1 MSGTIPPIDQV
12 IVRKTGGYNLKSVSW
27 WKGLTPS
34 EQMDLIAEEG
44 VQFFAAGLEIDA
56 DIATAQLLPDG
67 ANRGAQSAPSA
78 AVEMAWPP
86 NGLRPTAAT
95 YIRTVVE
102 GPRWLVN
109 KRTQDG
115 EVELYTVR
123 GRSSSAVY
131 DLTKPLGIQ
140 LLSDDLLLDALG
152 FDETHRHIAQE
163 HRQAFDYFR
172 ENVFAA
178 HLGDRKWETSDQK
191 VRSTLA
197 SNPYLRL
204 VEESDALSDF

>member
-1 MSGTIPPIDQV
+1 MSNTIPPIDQV
-12 IVRKTGGYNLKSVSW
+12 IIRKTGGYNLKSVAW
-27 WKGLTPS
+27 WKGLNPS
-34 EQMDLIAEEG
+34 EQMELIAESA

-56 DIATAQLLPDG
+56 DIATTQLLADG
-67 ANRGAQSAPSA
+67 PRQPMQAASSA
-78 AVEMAWPP
+78 AIEMAWPP
-86 NGLRPTAAT
+86 NGILPTPAT

-109 KRTQDG
+109 KRTPEG

-123 GRSSSAVY
+123 GRSSGAVY
-131 DLTKPLGIQ
+131 DLSKPLGLQ

-163 HRQAFDYFR
+163 HRQAFDHFR
-172 ENVFAA
+172 DHVFAA

-197 SNPYLRL
+197 SNPHLRL
-204 VEESDALSDF
+204 IEESDALSGF